1 MKYVTFSVST
11 TYTVEIDLPD
21 DTPDEDVIDDAWEI
35 VGNADISAGDLE
47 NPDWEVLCVDE
58 G

>member
-35 VGNADISAGDLE
+35 VGNADISVGDLE
-47 NPDWEVLCVDE
+47 NPDWEVLCVEE